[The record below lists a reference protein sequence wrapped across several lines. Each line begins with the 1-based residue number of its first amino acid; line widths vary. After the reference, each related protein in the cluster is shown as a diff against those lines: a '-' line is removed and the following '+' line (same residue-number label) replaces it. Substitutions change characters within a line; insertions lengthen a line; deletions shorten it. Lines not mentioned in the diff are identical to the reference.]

1 MGSFIKVL
9 DFHSFRINVFYDQSF
24 VKTHGNQSANALR
37 RTLAQ
42 AQGWFRHP
50 SHVTRFTLQAPINA
64 VYVCT

>member
-42 AQGWFRHP
+42 AQG
-50 SHVTRFTLQAPINA
+50 
-64 VYVCT
+64 